1 MRGKA
6 FDASLPMGP
15 VLATPDEVPGDVIA
29 SGTPFGPGPLSDG
42 DVVEV
47 EFEGVGTLETHV
59 ATRD

>member
-1 MRGKA
+1 
-6 FDASLPMGP
+6 MGP

-42 DVVEV
+42 NVVEV
-47 EFEGVGTLETHV
+47 EFEGVGMLETHV